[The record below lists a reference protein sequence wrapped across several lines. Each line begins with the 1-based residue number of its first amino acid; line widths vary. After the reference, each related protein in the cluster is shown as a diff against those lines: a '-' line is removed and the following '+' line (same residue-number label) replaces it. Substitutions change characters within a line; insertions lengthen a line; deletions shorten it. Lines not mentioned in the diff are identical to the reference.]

1 MKALPKLRKLAQYF
15 PGVPTVGEVINRVNA
30 DLTLDSED
38 KAYFVNRVNQSG
50 LTVNQPASR
59 IPYLAGGFI
68 AGKTISKYMK
78 ARPFWDGVY
87 TLGGMLYGNKVY
99 NEQHSKKAPYAF

>member
-1 MKALPKLRKLAQYF
+1 MRLYKLRKLAQYY
-15 PGVPTVGEVINRVNA
+15 PNILTVGEMINRVNA
-30 DLTLDSED
+30 DMTVDPKDKLT
-38 KAYFVNRVNQSG
+38 FVNRVNSTG

-68 AGKTISKYMK
+68 AGKTISKYMG

-87 TLGGMLYGNKVY
+87 TLGGMLYGNKMY
-99 NEQHSKKAPYAF
+99 NQQKNRSSDNAF

>member
-1 MKALPKLRKLAQYF
+1 MPRRSLRKLAQYF
-15 PGVPTVGEVINRVNA
+15 PNVLTVGEVINRINA
-30 DLTLDSED
+30 DMMVDPKD
-38 KAYFVNRVNQSG
+38 KTSLVSQINSTG

-68 AGKTISKYMK
+68 AGKTLSKYLG

-87 TLGGMLYGNKVY
+87 TLGGMLYGNKMY
-99 NEQHSKKAPYAF
+99 NQQKAQGQNDAF